1 MTDINQRD
9 ESGLDTAARGPVV
22 GPGVVG
28 SRIVRAALVV
38 ISANILVK
46 LLGLV
51 RNQVIGGYFG
61 ASDGTTDCFLA
72 AYWVVT
78 SVFYIGEECIGP
90 AMLPIFMERREKDG
104 PAKAWRL
111 VSTIF
116 NLQFLA
122 LLPVVV
128 CLSVFSSEVM
138 QAAVGWGGKA
148 AKVADL
154 NMLDQA
160 SGFLAW
166 MAPAIFGLSLATVTF
181 ITLNAHKKFFWAAFG
196 EGSLRALAIGAI
208 VAFSSGSLLGQWA
221 LPAGVLAGSAAKI
234 LTHLPGLWA
243 EIKQHYRFKLDF
255 GNPDFRRFL
264 LLIAPLL
271 VGSIFAKGRDLFNN
285 VYVISTA
292 KDLAGGITLNFFGRN
307 LIETLNFLVPYA
319 LSVGMFP
326 YLCEMVD
333 RGETRGI
340 GQLLDRSSRFMVFLF
355 LPVALVLVVAAKPMS
370 DLLFTFGKLNVQ
382 HAGLIGMATA
392 CYAIA
397 MPFYGVE
404 RVMMKGYLANRRT
417 LAPIIIGIMT
427 STLSMVAC
435 WLLVVKLDWNNSRVL
450 SELEWK
456 DSYVLLVVPLATV
469 GARALKVLI
478 LTAWLRRSIPM
489 FPFRSTAL
497 FLGKV
502 LLLTA
507 ISGVAAYGAHFAAR
521 GALPDFT
528 DVAGLKRKLLLAADL
543 GAIGGAATVAF
554 LLSAWLL
561 RFEELSVA
569 MDWVRPR
576 LAKLRDRVLRR
587 Y

>member
-1 MTDINQRD
+1 MTEVNQRD
-9 ESGLDTAARGPVV
+9 ESGLDTAARGAVV
-22 GPGVVG
+22 GSGAVG

-138 QAAVGWGGKA
+138 QAAVEWGGKA
-148 AKVADL
+148 AAVAERDKL
-154 NMLDQA
+154 YLA

-181 ITLNAHKKFFWAAFG
+181 MTLNAHKKFFWAAFG

-208 VAFSSGSLLGQWA
+208 VAFSSRSLLGEWA

-243 EIKQHYRFKLDF
+243 EIKQHYRFKLDL

-271 VGSIFAKGRDLFNN
+271 VGSIFAKCRDLFNN

-292 KDLAGGITLNFFGRN
+292 KELSGGITLNFFGRN

-340 GQLLDRSSRFMVFLF
+340 GRLLDRSSRFMVFLF
-355 LPVALVLVVAAKPMS
+355 LPVALVLMVAAKPLS
-370 DLLFTFGKLNVQ
+370 DLLFTFGKLNVRD
-382 HAGLIGMATA
+382 AGMIGVATA

-417 LAPIIIGIMT
+417 LAPIIIGIFT
-427 STLSMVAC
+427 STLSMAAC
-435 WLLVVKLDWNNSRVL
+435 WLLVVKMGKGNR
-450 SELEWK
+450 
-456 DSYVLLVVPLATV
+456 VLLVVPLATV

-478 LTAWLRRSIPM
+478 LTAWLKRSIPM
-489 FPFRSTAL
+489 FPFRSTAI

-502 LLLTA
+502 LLLA
-507 ISGVAAYGAHFAAR
+507 AVSGVAAYGAHFAAR
-521 GALPDFT
+521 AVLPDFV
-528 DVAGLKRKLLLAADL
+528 DVTGLRRKLLLAADL
-543 GAIGGAATVAF
+543 SAIGGAATVTF
-554 LLSAWLL
+554 VLSAWLL
-561 RFEELSVA
+561 RLEELSVA

-576 LAKLRDRVLRR
+576 LAKLRDKVLRR
-587 Y
+587 H